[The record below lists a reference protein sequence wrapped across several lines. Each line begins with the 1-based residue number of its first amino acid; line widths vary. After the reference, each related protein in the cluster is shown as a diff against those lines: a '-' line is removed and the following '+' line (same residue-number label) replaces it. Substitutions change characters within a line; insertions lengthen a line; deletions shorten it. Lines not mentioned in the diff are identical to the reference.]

1 MPTHF
6 TAVELSQSR
15 SDEEAAIAA
24 YNAAAQA
31 AYDAAAKPANDA
43 PKTESDSNVFDK
55 APKPE
60 SDSKVFDEAQAAIG
74 GMPHAP
80 KWNSW
85 ICNKSDDA
93 LPPVR
98 NDDDRVC

>member
-43 PKTESDSNVFDK
+43 PKSESDSKVFDK

-60 SDSKVFDEAQAAIG
+60 SDSKVFEKAQAAIG
-74 GMPHAP
+74 IPHAP
-80 KWNSW
+80 KWNFF
-85 ICNKSDDA
+85 CKKSADA
-93 LPPVR
+93 QPVDN
-98 NDDDRVC
+98 NDERVC